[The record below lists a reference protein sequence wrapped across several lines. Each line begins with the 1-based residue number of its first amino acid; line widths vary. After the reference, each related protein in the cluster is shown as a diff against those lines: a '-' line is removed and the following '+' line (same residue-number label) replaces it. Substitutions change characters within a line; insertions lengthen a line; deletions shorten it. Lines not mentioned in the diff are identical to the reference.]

1 MPDALLGGL
10 EGLEGTAPTRR
21 ATAGRRVTR
30 LAGWFDG
37 PRIALLI
44 AATFSAGMA
53 VLLSQTVF
61 SQLSVNNDESVYL
74 LQARAFAAGHLFPGA
89 GHPGAS
95 FIPWLGVLRGDHY
108 VLKYTPVVA
117 AFLALSLAVT
127 GGYVLALAGWA
138 AALVATTYLLTRE
151 VTGNRA
157 TAATAAVFMAVSPVV
172 LVQSALLL
180 PYLPFLVLAELAIWG
195 ILAGRRRQTW
205 WPFALAG
212 LCGGL
217 AFVARSL
224 DALLVLTP
232 PLIWAIWTS
241 GGRRLRS
248 LCELAVGAIAPALG
262 LLWFNYQATGSA
274 LRLPFSLFESGDT
287 LGFGV
292 HRLYPG
298 EAARHFGP
306 AQGWAGLVRHLSL
319 LGSGWAFGG
328 VLLLALA
335 IYGLM
340 QRPPAACLAILAGG
354 LALTVGYLFFW
365 GIWNAAIVWGA
376 TRYLGPY
383 YLLPLLIALTML
395 AAIGL
400 GRLASSS
407 RWRAGSVLALA
418 LVLSLVTL
426 IPAVRTNGALNADNV
441 QLADAVAAKGRA
453 LVFVDTYPN
462 YLQHPTAVIS
472 NDYPV
477 GGRTVY
483 ALELGGADFT
493 VLRDFPHRA
502 VYRLSLLGEYG
513 KHAHAGYGARL
524 QRLRS
529 LTSRALTLRVASR
542 LPGSMAGARLLVV
555 VGARRATWLLAPGQ
569 VSDTVV
575 TLSAGP
581 LSPAGD
587 RPDRPFSIGSTRPG
601 ADGAIVVSLLA
612 RKAAGGREIVLGHI
626 RLPIAL
632 HGGRLTTM
640 APYGSVTELGPA
652 RTPALVI
659 SAGAGG

>member
-1 MPDALLGGL
+1 
-10 EGLEGTAPTRR
+10 
-21 ATAGRRVTR
+21 
-30 LAGWFDG
+30 
-37 PRIALLI
+37 
-44 AATFSAGMA
+44 
-53 VLLSQTVF
+53 
-61 SQLSVNNDESVYL
+61 
-74 LQARAFAAGHLFPGA
+74 
-89 GHPGAS
+89 
-95 FIPWLGVLRGDHY
+95 
-108 VLKYTPVVA
+108 
-117 AFLALSLAVT
+117 
-127 GGYVLALAGWA
+127 
-138 AALVATTYLLTRE
+138 
-151 VTGNRA
+151 
-157 TAATAAVFMAVSPVV
+157 
-172 LVQSALLL
+172 
-180 PYLPFLVLAELAIWG
+180 
-195 ILAGRRRQTW
+195 
-205 WPFALAG
+205 
-212 LCGGL
+212 
-217 AFVARSL
+217 
-224 DALLVLTP
+224 
-232 PLIWAIWTS
+232 
-241 GGRRLRS
+241 
-248 LCELAVGAIAPALG
+248 
-262 LLWFNYQATGSA
+262 
-274 LRLPFSLFESGDT
+274 
-287 LGFGV
+287 V

-328 VLLLALA
+328 VLLLVLA

-354 LALTVGYLFFW
+354 LALTVGYFFFW

-383 YLLPLLIALTML
+383 YLLPLLISLTML

-493 VLRDFPHRA
+493 VLRDFPHRT

-513 KHAHAGYGARL
+513 KHPHAGYGARL

-529 LTSRALTLRVASR
+529 LTSRDLTLRVASR

-569 VSDTVV
+569 VSDTEV